1 LLTELQNASTKILN
15 GNIRLNWYLY

>member
-1 LLTELQNASTKILN
+1 MLTEMQNAYTKILN